1 MATEKITITDQLR
14 NNIIEERKEI
24 EYTASDLSEESGH
37 SKYWLAN
44 IESGK
49 TKKISKEDLIS
60 IYKILLDDDDEEN
73 ILDYVERI
81 INQPIA
87 GKIKNW
93 YELIDIED
101 QYEDMLD
108 FLYLESELDDLL
120 KDIRN
125 RITQQFNWAN
135 THHQQAILTSL
146 LHFQRSIVVN
156 PELAFST
163 LYLPTY
169 CTSIMHPEEFNSVLS
184 DLLQLAAKFNDL
196 VVKNN
201 SLETVAV
208 YLEEEKKQK
217 ERNKKTLSV
226 FGFSK
231 SFGVAGLRIGC
242 IYAQDKEFFDKIVD
256 QSYVMTTAGGIASI
270 SQIAGIACL
279 EKTEYWVKEFLEHLK
294 SNRDYALERLNKMPG
309 ITCHKPYACYLLFP
323 DITGTGKSSQEFADF
338 MMENARLAIV
348 PGTDKFFGPGAE
360 GHVRICIAT
369 SREILEEGLNRLE
382 KGLQMMK

>member
-14 NNIIEERKEI
+14 NNIIEERKEL

-101 QYEDMLD
+101 QYEDMMD

-120 KDIRN
+120 KDIQN
-125 RITQQFNWAN
+125 RITKQFNWAN

-208 YLEEEKKQK
+208 YLDEEKKQI
-217 ERNKKTLSV
+217 ERNKKTGKIALDNFKSILGVVANLKGMPDPDLESLRNLFYSSV
-226 FGFSK
+226 VFLINEIQPNTVG
-231 SFGVAGLRIGC
+231 
-242 IYAQDKEFFDKIVD
+242 D
-256 QSYVMTTAGGIASI
+256 GIPYLP
-270 SQIAGIACL
+270 QI
-279 EKTEYWVKEFLEHLK
+279 
-294 SNRDYALERLNKMPG
+294 D
-309 ITCHKPYACYLLFP
+309 
-323 DITGTGKSSQEFADF
+323 TGKAFSHLVTICYYWLSDRQEELALPNVEKYIPKDLYNSAKEVL
-338 MMENARLAIV
+338 ENVSKINDPV
-348 PGTDKFFGPGAE
+348 
-360 GHVRICIAT
+360 
-369 SREILEEGLNRLE
+369 
-382 KGLQMMK
+382 

>member
-1 MATEKITITDQLR
+1 MAIEKITITDQLR

-101 QYEDMLD
+101 QYEDMMD

-125 RITQQFNWAN
+125 RITQQFNFAN

-146 LHFQRSIVVN
+146 LHFQRSIIVN
-156 PELAFST
+156 PELAFSS

-208 YLEEEKKQK
+208 YLDEEKKQI
-217 ERNKKTLSV
+217 ERNKKTGKIALDNFKSILGVIANLKGMQDPNLESLRNLFYSSV
-226 FGFSK
+226 VYLINEIQPHTLGDGMPYLPEINTGRAFS
-231 SFGVAGLRIGC
+231 
-242 IYAQDKEFFDKIVD
+242 
-256 QSYVMTTAGGIASI
+256 
-270 SQIAGIACL
+270 
-279 EKTEYWVKEFLEHLK
+279 HL
-294 SNRDYALERLNKMPG
+294 
-309 ITCHKPYACYLLFP
+309 ITICY
-323 DITGTGKSSQEFADF
+323 
-338 MMENARLAIV
+338 
-348 PGTDKFFGPGAE
+348 
-360 GHVRICIAT
+360 
-369 SREILEEGLNRLE
+369 
-382 KGLQMMK
+382 

>member
-81 INQPIA
+81 INQ
-87 GKIKNW
+87 
-93 YELIDIED
+93 LIDIED
-101 QYEDMLD
+101 QYEDMMD

-208 YLEEEKKQK
+208 YLDEEKKQI
-217 ERNKKTLSV
+217 ERNKKT
-226 FGFSK
+226 G
-231 SFGVAGLRIGC
+231 
-242 IYAQDKEFFDKIVD
+242 KIALD
-256 QSYVMTTAGGIASI
+256 N
-270 SQIAGIACL
+270 
-279 EKTEYWVKEFLEHLK
+279 LK
-294 SNRDYALERLNKMPG
+294 SILGVISNLKDMQDPNLESLRNLFYSSVVYLINEIQPHTLGDGIPYLPEINTGRAFSHLITICYYWLSDRQEELALPNVEKYIPKDLYNSAKEV
-309 ITCHKPYACYLLFP
+309 L
-323 DITGTGKSSQEFADF
+323 
-338 MMENARLAIV
+338 ENVSKINDPV
-348 PGTDKFFGPGAE
+348 
-360 GHVRICIAT
+360 
-369 SREILEEGLNRLE
+369 
-382 KGLQMMK
+382 

>member
-14 NNIIEERKEI
+14 NNIIEERKEL

-73 ILDYVERI
+73 ILDYIERI

-101 QYEDMLD
+101 QYEDMMD

-120 KDIRN
+120 KDIQN
-125 RITQQFNWAN
+125 RITKQFNWAN

-208 YLEEEKKQK
+208 YLDEEKKQI
-217 ERNKKTLSV
+217 ERNKKTGKIALDNFKSILGVVANLKGMPDPDLESLRNLFYSSV
-226 FGFSK
+226 VFLINEIQPNTVG
-231 SFGVAGLRIGC
+231 
-242 IYAQDKEFFDKIVD
+242 D
-256 QSYVMTTAGGIASI
+256 GIPYLP
-270 SQIAGIACL
+270 QI
-279 EKTEYWVKEFLEHLK
+279 
-294 SNRDYALERLNKMPG
+294 D
-309 ITCHKPYACYLLFP
+309 
-323 DITGTGKSSQEFADF
+323 TGKAFSHLVTICYYWLSDRQEELALPNVEKYIPKDLYNSAKEVL
-338 MMENARLAIV
+338 ENVSKINDPV
-348 PGTDKFFGPGAE
+348 
-360 GHVRICIAT
+360 
-369 SREILEEGLNRLE
+369 
-382 KGLQMMK
+382 

>member
-101 QYEDMLD
+101 QYEDMMD

-120 KDIRN
+120 KDIQN
-125 RITQQFNWAN
+125 RITKQFNWAN

-208 YLEEEKKQK
+208 YLDEEKKQI
-217 ERNKKTLSV
+217 ERNKKTGKIALDNFKSILGVVANLKGMPDPDLESLRNLFYSSV
-226 FGFSK
+226 VFLINEIQPNTVG
-231 SFGVAGLRIGC
+231 
-242 IYAQDKEFFDKIVD
+242 D
-256 QSYVMTTAGGIASI
+256 GIPYLP
-270 SQIAGIACL
+270 QI
-279 EKTEYWVKEFLEHLK
+279 
-294 SNRDYALERLNKMPG
+294 D
-309 ITCHKPYACYLLFP
+309 
-323 DITGTGKSSQEFADF
+323 TGKAFSHLVTICYYWLSDRQEELALPNVEKYIPKDLYNSAKEVL
-338 MMENARLAIV
+338 ENVSKINDPV
-348 PGTDKFFGPGAE
+348 
-360 GHVRICIAT
+360 
-369 SREILEEGLNRLE
+369 
-382 KGLQMMK
+382 

>member
-101 QYEDMLD
+101 QYEDMMD

-208 YLEEEKKQK
+208 YLDEEKKQI
-217 ERNKKTLSV
+217 ERNKKTGKIALDNFKSILGVVANLKGMPDPDLESLRNLFYSSV
-226 FGFSK
+226 VFLINEIQPNTVG
-231 SFGVAGLRIGC
+231 
-242 IYAQDKEFFDKIVD
+242 D
-256 QSYVMTTAGGIASI
+256 GIPYLP
-270 SQIAGIACL
+270 QI
-279 EKTEYWVKEFLEHLK
+279 
-294 SNRDYALERLNKMPG
+294 D
-309 ITCHKPYACYLLFP
+309 
-323 DITGTGKSSQEFADF
+323 TGKAFSHLVTICYYWLSDRQEELSLPNVEKYIPKDLYNSAKEVL
-338 MMENARLAIV
+338 ENVSKINDPV
-348 PGTDKFFGPGAE
+348 
-360 GHVRICIAT
+360 
-369 SREILEEGLNRLE
+369 
-382 KGLQMMK
+382 

>member
-1 MATEKITITDQLR
+1 MAIEKITITDQLR

-101 QYEDMLD
+101 QYEDMMD

-125 RITQQFNWAN
+125 RITQQFNFAN

-146 LHFQRSIVVN
+146 LHFQRSIIVN
-156 PELAFST
+156 PELAFSS

-208 YLEEEKKQK
+208 YLDEEKKQI
-217 ERNKKTLSV
+217 ERNKKQGKLLWTILSQ
-226 FGFSK
+226 FWE
-231 SFGVAGLRIGC
+231 L
-242 IYAQDKEFFDKIVD
+242 
-256 QSYVMTTAGGIASI
+256 
-270 SQIAGIACL
+270 SQ
-279 EKTEYWVKEFLEHLK
+279 T
-294 SNRDYALERLNKMPG
+294 
-309 ITCHKPYACYLLFP
+309 
-323 DITGTGKSSQEFADF
+323 
-338 MMENARLAIV
+338 
-348 PGTDKFFGPGAE
+348 
-360 GHVRICIAT
+360 
-369 SREILEEGLNRLE
+369 
-382 KGLQMMK
+382 

>member
-169 CTSIMHPEEFNSVLS
+169 CTSIMHPEEFNSV
-184 DLLQLAAKFNDL
+184 FNDL

-208 YLEEEKKQK
+208 YLDEEKKQI
-217 ERNKKTLSV
+217 ERNKKT
-226 FGFSK
+226 G
-231 SFGVAGLRIGC
+231 
-242 IYAQDKEFFDKIVD
+242 KIALD
-256 QSYVMTTAGGIASI
+256 N
-270 SQIAGIACL
+270 
-279 EKTEYWVKEFLEHLK
+279 LK
-294 SNRDYALERLNKMPG
+294 SILGVISNLKDMQDPNLESLRNLFYSSVVYLINEIQPHTLGDGIPYLPEINTGRAFSHLITICYYWLSDRQEELALPNVEKYIPKDLYNSAKEV
-309 ITCHKPYACYLLFP
+309 L
-323 DITGTGKSSQEFADF
+323 
-338 MMENARLAIV
+338 ENVSKINDPV
-348 PGTDKFFGPGAE
+348 
-360 GHVRICIAT
+360 
-369 SREILEEGLNRLE
+369 
-382 KGLQMMK
+382 

>member
-49 TKKISKEDLIS
+49 TKKIRKEDLIS

-101 QYEDMLD
+101 QYEDMMD

-125 RITQQFNWAN
+125 RITQQFNCIFSALSLS
-135 THHQQAILTSL
+135 ILNL
-146 LHFQRSIVVN
+146 LFLPYICQHIVQVLCTQKN
-156 PELAFST
+156 LILFSVI
-163 LYLPTY
+163 Y
-169 CTSIMHPEEFNSVLS
+169 SN
-184 DLLQLAAKFNDL
+184 LLQ
-196 VVKNN
+196 N
-201 SLETVAV
+201 ST
-208 YLEEEKKQK
+208 
-217 ERNKKTLSV
+217 
-226 FGFSK
+226 
-231 SFGVAGLRIGC
+231 I
-242 IYAQDKEFFDKIVD
+242 
-256 QSYVMTTAGGIASI
+256 
-270 SQIAGIACL
+270 
-279 EKTEYWVKEFLEHLK
+279 
-294 SNRDYALERLNKMPG
+294 
-309 ITCHKPYACYLLFP
+309 
-323 DITGTGKSSQEFADF
+323 
-338 MMENARLAIV
+338 
-348 PGTDKFFGPGAE
+348 
-360 GHVRICIAT
+360 
-369 SREILEEGLNRLE
+369 
-382 KGLQMMK
+382 

>member
-135 THHQQAILTSL
+135 TCL
-146 LHFQRSIVVN
+146 LY
-156 PELAFST
+156 T
-163 LYLPTY
+163 
-169 CTSIMHPEEFNSVLS
+169 
-184 DLLQLAAKFNDL
+184 
-196 VVKNN
+196 
-201 SLETVAV
+201 
-208 YLEEEKKQK
+208 
-217 ERNKKTLSV
+217 SV
-226 FGFSK
+226 FMN
-231 SFGVAGLRIGC
+231 
-242 IYAQDKEFFDKIVD
+242 Y
-256 QSYVMTTAGGIASI
+256 
-270 SQIAGIACL
+270 
-279 EKTEYWVKEFLEHLK
+279 FL
-294 SNRDYALERLNKMPG
+294 
-309 ITCHKPYACYLLFP
+309 
-323 DITGTGKSSQEFADF
+323 Q
-338 MMENARLAIV
+338 
-348 PGTDKFFGPGAE
+348 
-360 GHVRICIAT
+360 
-369 SREILEEGLNRLE
+369 
-382 KGLQMMK
+382 

>member
-208 YLEEEKKQK
+208 YLDEEKKQI
-217 ERNKKTLSV
+217 ERNKKT
-226 FGFSK
+226 G
-231 SFGVAGLRIGC
+231 
-242 IYAQDKEFFDKIVD
+242 KIALD
-256 QSYVMTTAGGIASI
+256 N
-270 SQIAGIACL
+270 
-279 EKTEYWVKEFLEHLK
+279 LK
-294 SNRDYALERLNKMPG
+294 SILGVISNLKDMQDPNLESFRNLFYSSVVYLINEIQPHTLGDGIPYLPEINTGRAFSHLITICYYWLSDRQEELALPNVEKYIPKDLYNSAKEV
-309 ITCHKPYACYLLFP
+309 L
-323 DITGTGKSSQEFADF
+323 
-338 MMENARLAIV
+338 ENVSKINDPV
-348 PGTDKFFGPGAE
+348 
-360 GHVRICIAT
+360 
-369 SREILEEGLNRLE
+369 
-382 KGLQMMK
+382 

>member
-14 NNIIEERKEI
+14 NNI
-24 EYTASDLSEESGH
+24 TASDLSEESGH

-208 YLEEEKKQK
+208 YLDEEKKQI
-217 ERNKKTLSV
+217 ERNKKT
-226 FGFSK
+226 G
-231 SFGVAGLRIGC
+231 
-242 IYAQDKEFFDKIVD
+242 KIALD
-256 QSYVMTTAGGIASI
+256 N
-270 SQIAGIACL
+270 
-279 EKTEYWVKEFLEHLK
+279 LK
-294 SNRDYALERLNKMPG
+294 SILGVISNLKDMQDPNLESLRNLFYSSVVYLINEIQPHTLGDGIPYLPEINTGRAFSHLITICYYWLSDRQEELALPNVEKYIPKDLYNSAKEV
-309 ITCHKPYACYLLFP
+309 L
-323 DITGTGKSSQEFADF
+323 
-338 MMENARLAIV
+338 ENVSKINDPV
-348 PGTDKFFGPGAE
+348 
-360 GHVRICIAT
+360 
-369 SREILEEGLNRLE
+369 
-382 KGLQMMK
+382 